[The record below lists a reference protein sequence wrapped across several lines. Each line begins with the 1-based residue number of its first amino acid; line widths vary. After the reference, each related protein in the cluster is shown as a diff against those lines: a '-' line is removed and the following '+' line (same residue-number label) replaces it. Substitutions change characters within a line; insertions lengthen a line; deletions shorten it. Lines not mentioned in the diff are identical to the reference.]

1 LRRETHG
8 EWGHAF
14 ADMAA
19 ATADYQ
25 EVGQQQPKL
34 SNPEQVLIRISQ

>member
-1 LRRETHG
+1 MVSGATVS
-8 EWGHAF
+8 

-19 ATADYQ
+19 ATADYQEVGQ